1 MVAVTNFSLDT
12 RPTPRT
18 ATVAILVAAVAA
30 LALGVGIGQPIAAV
44 LGVGGAVVLGI
55 GARALDEPAA
65 LRQAGGSIAAV
76 AGAVLLVA
84 SSALGLAGVD
94 LLLFAGGTLGLT
106 LIAVDGAVGV
116 DRERE
121 RTLASCASS
130 NVVLFLVGS
139 AVVAGVVLFLRYLV
153 PAAVTLWTHAVAQST
168 LLDLVV
174 VQCLLVLLTVLLD
187 GAVGVLDRWVPN
199 SERDQRSVLESLDD
213 LGTSASDLP
222 KPYLAVIGLQVL
234 FALFPP
240 AVAVVERSFG
250 STLGSVLQTGLLQH
264 ALALVA
270 ILLACLVVLGKI
282 QRLTVRWLGEDPS
295 STLGVTAGGLLGF
308 GLAVVLELVIWLVS
322 PTLGLPDG
330 IAVFAGMV
338 GFAPFVLLGLSL
350 VLGAV
355 AVVISVTL
363 TLARRGLVPVPG
375 SGFAAG
381 SALLAVTAGAGALV
395 DLPAVI
401 VFVGVAGAILSWD
414 LGTHAIGLGEL
425 VGADAT
431 TDRAEFVHVSA
442 STLVVGGGVA
452 LVTGVHYLLVPTFSV
467 SENPQLASRSV
478 LGLAGL
484 AVAIVAFF
492 LASYLRRR
500 NTPT

>member
-1 MVAVTNFSLDT
+1 M
-12 RPTPRT
+12 
-18 ATVAILVAAVAA
+18 
-30 LALGVGIGQPIAAV
+30 ALGVGIGQPIAAV
-44 LGVGGAVVLGI
+44 VGVGGAVALGI
-55 GARALDEPAA
+55 AARGLDEPAA
-65 LRQAGGSIAAV
+65 LRQAGGSVAAV

-84 SSALGLAGVD
+84 SYAFGFAGVD
-94 LLLFAGGTLGLT
+94 LLLFVGATLGLT

-121 RTLASCASS
+121 RTLSSCASS

-139 AVVAGVVLFLRYLV
+139 AVVAGVVLFLRYFV
-153 PAAVTLWTHAVAQST
+153 PAAVTLWTRAVAQST

-174 VQCLLVLLTVLLD
+174 IQCLLVLLTVLLD

-199 SERDQRSVLESLDD
+199 SERDQRSVLGSLDD
-213 LGTSASDLP
+213 LSTSPSDLP
-222 KPYLAVIGLQVL
+222 VPYLAVIGVQFL

-240 AVAVVERSFG
+240 AVSVVERYFG
-250 STLGSVLQTGLLQH
+250 STVGPVLRAGLLQH
-264 ALALVA
+264 GLALLA
-270 ILLACLVVLGKI
+270 LLLACLVVLGKV
-282 QRLTVRWLGEDPS
+282 QRFTVNWLGEDPS
-295 STLGVTAGGLLGF
+295 STLGVTAGGLLGI
-308 GLAVVLELVIWLVS
+308 GLAVVLELVLWLVS
-322 PTLGLPDG
+322 PTLGFPDG
-330 IAVFAGMV
+330 IAVFAGIV
-338 GFAPFVLLGLSL
+338 GLAPFLLAGLSL

-355 AVVISVTL
+355 AVVIFLTL

-375 SGFAAG
+375 SGFATG

-425 VGADAT
+425 LGSGAT

-452 LVTGVHYLLVPTFSV
+452 LVTGVHSLLVPAFSV